1 MKKNIRIMI
10 ITVAAV
16 IILVAMLLI
25 LMNLPSSDGGG
36 ASSTASSTSIS
47 LNTKTADDVSK
58 VEVKNNSDSYTVEMK
73 SEDSYSVEGL
83 DGFDLNKTSISALK
97 SDSAGVAATQLVEE
111 QAEDLSI
118 YGLDSPKAE
127 ATITYK
133 DGETL
138 SLAVGNEAAGDA
150 GTYVTVNGES
160 KVYLFNSAK
169 VDTFAYPLL
178 EYASKEITPS
188 QEEAVAAANGGEV
201 SSSSDGQTQT
211 PQFAKMTLSGTVR
224 EEPIVVEP
232 AEAISGIS
240 QFNITSPKEKAADYT
255 KISEYV
261 GAVYGLTA
269 DEVVAVNPTDAD
281 LESFGLKEPYSKI
294 VADFD
299 VGTVTSSPDA
309 AGNVYVMNGDR
320 TNVVYRIEA
329 ETLTWLSAT
338 YTDLASKLLFTPNIK
353 DVKTMTV
360 TTPDKTYVFNLTSV
374 VDEDLLDT
382 PRDIL
387 FYKDNQDAPEGTI
400 TTTITYEGKELD
412 EEIFK
417 DYYQNMISVST
428 DEETTEQPT
437 GDPIFS
443 VKYEYADTSRTPDVV
458 EFYDAG
464 SRRVFIVFNG
474 KCDSLTVSTYVDKM
488 VQDSEKVV
496 NGEEITAVI

>member
-178 EYASKEITPS
+178 EYVSKEITPS

-299 VGTVTSSPDA
+299 VGTVTLLASSPDA

-320 TNVVYRIEA
+320 T
-329 ETLTWLSAT
+329 
-338 YTDLASKLLFTPNIK
+338 NIK

-374 VDEDLLDT
+374 VDEDNENS
-382 PRDIL
+382 
-387 FYKDNQDAPEGTI
+387 F

>member
-1 MKKNIRIMI
+1 MI

-127 ATITYK
+127 AKITYK

-178 EYASKEITPS
+178 EYVSKEITPS
-188 QEEAVAAANGGEV
+188 QEEAVAAANGGEPSV
-201 SSSSDGQTQT
+201 S
-211 PQFAKMTLSGTVR
+211 AKAAVLMTADNSTVLY
-224 EEPIVVEP
+224 
-232 AEAISGIS
+232 
-240 QFNITSPKEKAADYT
+240 EKAAEEKLPMASTT
-255 KISEYV
+255 KIMTALLTLEAAQAEDRQVKITDEMVRVEGSSMGLKPGNV
-261 GAVYGLTA
+261 VTLTA
-269 DEVVAVNPTDAD
+269 
-281 LESFGLKEPYSKI
+281 
-294 VADFD
+294 
-299 VGTVTSSPDA
+299 
-309 AGNVYVMNGDR
+309 
-320 TNVVYRIEA
+320 
-329 ETLTWLSAT
+329 
-338 YTDLASKLLFTPNIK
+338 LAQGMLCAPA
-353 DVKTMTV
+353 
-360 TTPDKTYVFNLTSV
+360 TTPPTRRPSRSPVPQRNLPS
-374 VDEDLLDT
+374 
-382 PRDIL
+382 
-387 FYKDNQDAPEGTI
+387 
-400 TTTITYEGKELD
+400 
-412 EEIFK
+412 
-417 DYYQNMISVST
+417 
-428 DEETTEQPT
+428 
-437 GDPIFS
+437 
-443 VKYEYADTSRTPDVV
+443 
-458 EFYDAG
+458 
-464 SRRVFIVFNG
+464 
-474 KCDSLTVSTYVDKM
+474 
-488 VQDSEKVV
+488 
-496 NGEEITAVI
+496 

>member
-36 ASSTASSTSIS
+36 ASSTASSASIS

-58 VEVKNNSDSYTVEMK
+58 VEVKNNSDRYTVEMK
-73 SEDSYSVEGL
+73 SADSYSVEGL

-138 SLAVGNEAAGDA
+138 SLAVGNEAAGNA
-150 GTYVTVNGES
+150 GTYVMVNGES

-169 VDTFAYPLL
+169 VDTFSYPLL
-178 EYASKEITPS
+178 EYVSKAITPS
-188 QEEAVAAANGGEV
+188 QEEAVAAANSGEV

-299 VGTVTSSPDA
+299 VGTVTLLASSPDA

-329 ETLTWLSAT
+329 KTLTWLSAT

-353 DVKTMTV
+353 NVKTMTV

-374 VDEDLLDT
+374 VDEDNENSL
-382 PRDIL
+382 
-387 FYKDNQDAPEGTI
+387 

-412 EEIFK
+412 EDIFK

>member
-211 PQFAKMTLSGTVR
+211 PQFAKNDPFWHGTGRAYRGGAGGGDFRDLPVQYYLS
-224 EEPIVVEP
+224 
-232 AEAISGIS
+232 
-240 QFNITSPKEKAADYT
+240 
-255 KISEYV
+255 
-261 GAVYGLTA
+261 
-269 DEVVAVNPTDAD
+269 
-281 LESFGLKEPYSKI
+281 
-294 VADFD
+294 
-299 VGTVTSSPDA
+299 
-309 AGNVYVMNGDR
+309 
-320 TNVVYRIEA
+320 
-329 ETLTWLSAT
+329 
-338 YTDLASKLLFTPNIK
+338 
-353 DVKTMTV
+353 
-360 TTPDKTYVFNLTSV
+360 
-374 VDEDLLDT
+374 
-382 PRDIL
+382 
-387 FYKDNQDAPEGTI
+387 
-400 TTTITYEGKELD
+400 
-412 EEIFK
+412 
-417 DYYQNMISVST
+417 
-428 DEETTEQPT
+428 
-437 GDPIFS
+437 
-443 VKYEYADTSRTPDVV
+443 
-458 EFYDAG
+458 
-464 SRRVFIVFNG
+464 
-474 KCDSLTVSTYVDKM
+474 
-488 VQDSEKVV
+488 
-496 NGEEITAVI
+496 

>member
-1 MKKNIRIMI
+1 M
-10 ITVAAV
+10 
-16 IILVAMLLI
+16 
-25 LMNLPSSDGGG
+25 
-36 ASSTASSTSIS
+36 
-47 LNTKTADDVSK
+47 
-58 VEVKNNSDSYTVEMK
+58 
-73 SEDSYSVEGL
+73 
-83 DGFDLNKTSISALK
+83 
-97 SDSAGVAATQLVEE
+97 
-111 QAEDLSI
+111 
-118 YGLDSPKAE
+118 
-127 ATITYK
+127 
-133 DGETL
+133 
-138 SLAVGNEAAGDA
+138 
-150 GTYVTVNGES
+150 
-160 KVYLFNSAK
+160 
-169 VDTFAYPLL
+169 
-178 EYASKEITPS
+178 
-188 QEEAVAAANGGEV
+188 
-201 SSSSDGQTQT
+201 
-211 PQFAKMTLSGTVR
+211 
-224 EEPIVVEP
+224 
-232 AEAISGIS
+232 
-240 QFNITSPKEKAADYT
+240 
-255 KISEYV
+255 
-261 GAVYGLTA
+261 
-269 DEVVAVNPTDAD
+269 AVNPTDAD
-281 LESFGLKEPYSKI
+281 LESFGLKEHYSKI

-299 VGTVTSSPDA
+299 VGTVTLLASSPDA

-374 VDEDLLDT
+374 VDEDNENS
-382 PRDIL
+382 
-387 FYKDNQDAPEGTI
+387 F